1 MSTVQTP
8 ERRPVALITGG
19 AKRIG
24 AAIARRLHAAGY
36 DIALHHHASTD
47 EALALANALNAERP
61 GSTIALV
68 ADLRQFDRIPELI
81 ARTVGHFGRLDALV
95 NNASAY
101 WQGHA
106 HAMG

>member
-1 MSTVQTP
+1 MNTVQTP

-47 EALALANALNAERP
+47 EALALANALNAARP

-68 ADLRQFDRIPELI
+68 ADQRQFD
-81 ARTVGHFGRLDALV
+81 AF
-95 NNASAY
+95 